1 VRVVA
6 SDGVTAV
13 NGATV
18 GWTATNGVTLS
29 ACGGASTCSAVT
41 DESGMVSTWV
51 TPAATGVASI
61 TATLAPGVYNPA
73 QSVSGTLSATSS
85 SLDIGVTTPYLWIAS
100 GATVSQPITA
110 RVVNTGVPQS
120 GVTVNFRI
128 AQGTGSLS
136 SATAVT
142 NASGYA
148 SVTLTLTDFT
158 ANVQLTAC
166 VAPGNSPCQT
176 VYGNA
181 VAAALLNLQAVA
193 GAGQVVT
200 GQAFQPLSVRVTD
213 SSTPPNPILGASVLF
228 QSAVLRPAGGDLTLA
243 PGDPTN
249 TQTGMPVILSASQS
263 SVTSDANGLAS
274 FVPTVGSF
282 TGLLEVE
289 IQVSAGTSAAL
300 EDVEES
306 FRKAPGRQCRRN
318 APVGWN
324 CFRPSWRHNL
334 STQRRCAPRYA
345 RGRF

>member
-1 VRVVA
+1 MGYARSHRSRVHHGNTRA
-6 SDGVTAV
+6 RS
-13 NGATV
+13 
-18 GWTATNGVTLS
+18 LQS
-29 ACGGASTCSAVT
+29 
-41 DESGMVSTWV
+41 
-51 TPAATGVASI
+51 
-61 TATLAPGVYNPA
+61 A

-213 SSTPPNPILGASVLF
+213 SFHPA
-228 QSAVLRPAGGDLTLA
+228 QSYPRCERP
-243 PGDPTN
+243 
-249 TQTGMPVILSASQS
+249 
-263 SVTSDANGLAS
+263 
-274 FVPTVGSF
+274 
-282 TGLLEVE
+282 
-289 IQVSAGTSAAL
+289 VSI
-300 EDVEES
+300 
-306 FRKAPGRQCRRN
+306 
-318 APVGWN
+318 
-324 CFRPSWRHNL
+324 
-334 STQRRCAPRYA
+334 RCAGVQREA
-345 RGRF
+345 I